1 MPTVTFRS
9 DGKKFK
15 AHVAEGFF
23 DLTKA
28 EQESMLY
35 ERVQPKSQF
44 AKDLEKGPKDK
55 GFLHTL
61 GLLERPAQ
69 ALKVGIKEAFD
80 RDDEGFL
87 AGAKRG

>member
-9 DGKKFK
+9 DGKKYK
-15 AHVAEGFF
+15 AQVAEGFF

-44 AKDLEKGPKDK
+44 AKD
-55 GFLHTL
+55 
-61 GLLERPAQ
+61 
-69 ALKVGIKEAFD
+69 
-80 RDDEGFL
+80 
-87 AGAKRG
+87 

>member
-1 MPTVTFRS
+1 M
-9 DGKKFK
+9 
-15 AHVAEGFF
+15 
-23 DLTKA
+23 
-28 EQESMLY
+28 QESMLY

-87 AGAKRG
+87 AGAKRGLMGEEEVRTQDYLDPS